1 MALRVALELDVYN
14 TLSSDDDSPKSAA
27 QLAEPK
33 GADPV
38 LVGGFAFLKPH
49 FSKKKMVRSGLD

>member
-1 MALRVALELDVYN
+1 MALRVALDLDVYN
-14 TLSSDDDSPKSAA
+14 TLSSDDGSPKSAA

-38 LVGGFAFLKPH
+38 LVGGCWFLIHTSPSNH
-49 FSKKKMVRSGLD
+49 AMGSED